1 MARLSVKHANQQT
14 VVLSDFTGGLN
25 TTLAP
30 EEIAD
35 NQLSECINLEP
46 DPESGKLRTVAGTES
61 VLTTDFE
68 LIGATY
74 DRINGVYLL
83 FSAETETDS
92 TGAETTVHNVYTSD
106 GQTTSN
112 VGRLTGDLVPVTA
125 LWEDGVLLASGG
137 KLQYWNGKAL
147 VTLDNSPDGCSFV
160 FIRTGRVLVACPA
173 EDKLHYS
180 SIGDE
185 ETWTED
191 ADDAS
196 ASVSLKVGYK
206 DGGHYV
212 AAVNLSDDVVI
223 FKDNG
228 YVYRLTGDYPNW
240 GIKRISHEV
249 EIDGRL
255 SAVGLN
261 DRVAVLGNGRV
272 HEVVTTQDY
281 GDMRATDV
289 SADVHTELVDMGK
302 GTRLYYVPS
311 LAQVWAVNPGNGG
324 RVLFYDMRHGGY
336 YVRKFHDDVV
346 GVFSVEGNTLVV
358 RKDGID
364 RLRDKTFVDR
374 DHFMHW
380 RLKLKRRMSYHEYL
394 LKRVQVSIMPFF
406 TTYPEADLSFG
417 RVHLSFPVPI
427 SCQRIFGN
435 SSPIYRNKM
444 PIYDQG
450 YYGEFETYSDPIYEN
465 DDLIYDNHTR
475 IYQTAT
481 ALRDTRCVFRSRMLD
496 IRGRG
501 SVGAFVLNFLKFDV
515 VEV

>member
-1 MARLSVKHANQQT
+1 MARLSVKHTGQQT

-35 NQLSECINLEP
+35 NQMSECINLEP
-46 DPESGKLRTVAGTES
+46 DPETGKLRTVAGTEAL
-61 VLTTDFE
+61 VDTDFE
-68 LIGATY
+68 LIGAAY
-74 DRINGVYLL
+74 DRINKIYLL
-83 FSAETETDS
+83 FSTETATDDAGTS
-92 TGAETTVHNVYTSD
+92 TTKHNVYTFD
-106 GQTTSN
+106 GTTTAN
-112 VGRLTGDLVPVTA
+112 VGTLAGDLVPVTA

-147 VTLDNSPDGCSFV
+147 VTLDNSPSDCSLV
-160 FIRTGRVLVACPA
+160 FIRTGRVVVACPS

-240 GIKRISHEV
+240 SIKRISHEV

-261 DRVAVLGNGRV
+261 DRVAVLGDGRV
-272 HEVVTTQDY
+272 HEIVTTQDY

-289 SADVHTELVDMGK
+289 SADVRTELVDMGT
-302 GTRLYYVPS
+302 GARLCYVPS
-311 LAQVWAVNPGNGG
+311 LAQVWAMQPDNGG
-324 RVLFYDMRHGGY
+324 RVLFYDLRHGGY
-336 YVRKFHDDVV
+336 YIRKFHSDVL
-346 GVFSVEGNTLVV
+346 GAFSVENVAVVV
-358 RKDGID
+358 RKDGLV
-364 RLRDKTFVDR
+364 RLRDKTFIDR
-374 DHFMHW
+374 NSLMRWKF
-380 RLKLKRRMSYHEYL
+380 KLKRRMSYHEYL
-394 LKRVQVSIMPFF
+394 LKRVQVSITPFF
-406 TTYPEADLSFG
+406 SSYPDADLAFG
-417 RVHLSFPVPI
+417 RVHLAFPVPLG
-427 SCQRIFGN
+427 CRRIYGN
-435 SSPIYRNKM
+435 TSAIYRNKM
-444 PIYDQG
+444 PIYGSG
-450 YYGEFETYSDPIYEN
+450 YYGEFVTYSDPIYEN

-475 IYQTAT
+475 LYQTAT
-481 ALRDTRCVFRSRMLD
+481 ALCETRCVFRNRVLD
-496 IRGRG
+496 ISGRG
-501 SVGAFVLNFLKFDV
+501 STGAFVLNFLKFDI